1 MFLGLT
7 SFSLILALLVLLLF
21 FIFKLLERDRF
32 DEVERFLAFA
42 ANGDD
47 MFQIDA
53 IVLEAHGQFVVK
65 MHRDFKFSA
74 AQENLFFLQP
84 VEKYDLCD
92 TLKSCNCSWAEIIFF
107 VSMITVQKKVSNE
120 FHTPGT

>member
-1 MFLGLT
+1 M
-7 SFSLILALLVLLLF
+7 
-21 FIFKLLERDRF
+21 
-32 DEVERFLAFA
+32 AFA

-84 VEKYDLCD
+84 VERYGLCE
-92 TLKSCNCSWAEIIFF
+92 TFKLFF
-107 VSMITVQKKVSNE
+107 RLDGLVQKSFEMNFINVFPYIFS
-120 FHTPGT
+120 